1 MTLKEIYQALI
12 DGKKIASS
20 AWMRTKYNYLN
31 SDGKLVNEI
40 GNPVYEPFLHE
51 DQWYIYEEPRH
62 RSDEPQEEEDL
73 PNEIGST
80 NYYISYLLKTG
91 QLVKVADQ
99 IERLIDL
106 KIKQA
111 KL

>member
-20 AWMRTKYNYLN
+20 AWRGTKYNYLN
-31 SDGKLVNEI
+31 SDGKLVNDI

-51 DQWYIYEEPRH
+51 DQWFIYEEPPH
-62 RSDEPQEEEDL
+62 RSEEPEALDEL
-73 PNEIGST
+73 
-80 NYYISYLLKTG
+80 
-91 QLVKVADQ
+91 
-99 IERLIDL
+99 IERITTDIGHNLDDQSIASDIAMLIDL

-111 KL
+111 KWE